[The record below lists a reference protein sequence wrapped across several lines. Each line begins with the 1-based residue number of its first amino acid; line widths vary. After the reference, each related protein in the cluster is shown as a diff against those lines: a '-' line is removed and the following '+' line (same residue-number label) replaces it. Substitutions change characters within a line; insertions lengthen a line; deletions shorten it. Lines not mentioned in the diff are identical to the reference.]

1 MNLAGRPHMQISW
14 FVGVGLFALVGSVIV
29 YSRLCVAK
37 SDLGPVSPAWV
48 AEHRDM
54 RGNDPWN

>member
-1 MNLAGRPHMQISW
+1 MQISW

>member
-1 MNLAGRPHMQISW
+1 MQISW
-14 FVGVGLFALVGSVIV
+14 LMGVGLFALVGSAIA
-29 YSRLCVAK
+29 YSKLYVAK